1 MEFGLN
7 QFCHC
12 EIF

>member
-7 QFCHC
+7 KYQAFAQ
-12 EIF
+12 